1 LQLEKTGGS
10 GNFII
15 DIWLRKNGVD
25 IPDTAGKVV
34 LTGSANA
41 SPIVAAWNYLLD
53 LAGGD
58 YVQLMWSTSNNN
70 AIIIAEGPVA
80 PHPGVPSSILTVTQ
94 QAGIMAGTG
103 ITAIN
108 SLTGAVQT
116 IGIGTTGT
124 DFAVVSSGTSHTF
137 NLPTASASNRG
148 ALSTADWSK
157 FDGKFDAPSGTT
169 AQYVRGDGTL
179 ATMPISTFKSTT
191 DSATIT
197 GTANQLVQSQ
207 IIAANTYTVGD
218 IIRLTF
224 RTQKSTTTAN
234 MTVRVYINTANNLT
248 GANLIATYSSVGLYG
263 QIERRLFIKSATVT
277 QSMLSTFSFQTDT
290 GTTNG
295 ITNTN
300 IDWTQ
305 TQYIILAAQQTTG
318 TDTTLVSGYLIEK
331 L

>member
-1 LQLEKTGGS
+1 
-10 GNFII
+10 
-15 DIWLRKNGVD
+15 
-25 IPDTAGKVV
+25 
-34 LTGSANA
+34 
-41 SPIVAAWNYLLD
+41 
-53 LAGGD
+53 
-58 YVQLMWSTSNNN
+58 
-70 AIIIAEGPVA
+70 
-80 PHPGVPSSILTVTQ
+80 
-94 QAGIMAGTG
+94 
-103 ITAIN
+103 
-108 SLTGAVQT
+108 
-116 IGIGTTGT
+116 
-124 DFAVVSSGTSHTF
+124 
-137 NLPTASASNRG
+137 
-148 ALSTADWSK
+148 
-157 FDGKFDAPSGTT
+157 
-169 AQYVRGDGTL
+169 
-179 ATMPISTFKSTT
+179 MPISTFKSTT

>member
-1 LQLEKTGGS
+1 
-10 GNFII
+10 
-15 DIWLRKNGVD
+15 
-25 IPDTAGKVV
+25 V

>member
-1 LQLEKTGGS
+1 
-10 GNFII
+10 
-15 DIWLRKNGVD
+15 
-25 IPDTAGKVV
+25 
-34 LTGSANA
+34 
-41 SPIVAAWNYLLD
+41 
-53 LAGGD
+53 
-58 YVQLMWSTSNNN
+58 
-70 AIIIAEGPVA
+70 
-80 PHPGVPSSILTVTQ
+80 LTVTQ

-116 IGIGTTGT
+116 IGTGTTGT